1 MVDLALILY
10 QIYISPN
17 AAGPRLG
24 ALKGIGDISAAF
36 HFLVVRASTP

>member
-17 AAGPRLG
+17 AAGRRLG
-24 ALKGIGDISAAF
+24 ALKGDISAAF